1 MPSLAAVRSK
11 SVPVDPIK
19 MYGETWN
26 VSYHPGVLTPDF
38 EQEMLEVQ
46 SKMMRLQRDA
56 EAATDD
62 KEAAALEKRAK
73 AIVKKFWDLLTQM
86 IAEWDVTEAEDGP
99 PLPVSAETFQKLPS
113 PLLAAFVDAIRE
125 GAQTGKATESGSPS
139 GSGSETGSEEVRL
152 TSIS

>member
-11 SVPVDPIK
+11 SVSVDPIE

-46 SKMMRLQRDA
+46 SKMLRLQRDA
-56 EAATDD
+56 EQAGDDATAA
-62 KEAAALEKRAK
+62 ELEKRAK
-73 AIVKKFWDLLTQM
+73 TIVRKFWDLLAQM
-86 IAEWDVTEAEDGP
+86 IADWDVTETEDGP
-99 PLPVSAETFQKLPS
+99 VLPISAKTFQVLPS
-113 PLLAAFVDAIRE
+113 PLLAAFVDAVRE
-125 GAQTGKATESGSPS
+125 AAQTGKAADGSPN
-139 GSGSETGSEEVRL
+139 GSGSETSSEAARL